1 MLFSYDS
8 SKHDTCLGHMTSAL
22 KDISMT
28 NQSLIEEIKFLQI
41 SVNWVDYQRLDLWRI
56 FN

>member
-8 SKHDTCLGHMTSAL
+8 FKHDTCLGHMTSAI